1 MTVEQ
6 PQREEAR
13 PETISRPGWG
23 TAAAVLV
30 VLSLLVGGGAVL
42 VYYGIHSRTV
52 SADTLATETRENSV
66 MAVSVVH
73 PKLGGANEEVVLP
86 GNTQAFTDSPIYAR
100 TSGYLK
106 KWYVDIGTHV
116 KASELLA
123 EIDAPEL
130 DHQLQQ
136 AKADLATAE
145 ANLKLAQTT
154 ADRWVFL
161 LKTQSVSRQ
170 ETDEKTGD
178 LNAKKA
184 MVDASENAVHR
195 LEDLQSY
202 EKVTAPFDG
211 VITARNTDVG
221 ALIDAGANTPL
232 RELFHLAATHQLRVF
247 VNVPEN
253 FDSAAQSGAKATLQL
268 AEFPGRTFSGTLVR
282 NANAIDTASRTL
294 LVEVDVDNPTGELLP
309 GSYVSVHLKLP
320 GGAGHG
326 LTIPAN
332 TILFRSEGLRVGV
345 VRNGHAQLVPIT
357 VGRDYGNELEVV
369 SGLTLRDQ
377 VIANPAD
384 SLVSGEPVRIGGS
397 EGSSK

>member
-1 MTVEQ
+1 MIVEQ
-6 PQREEAR
+6 PQQEEIR
-13 PETISRPGWG
+13 PKAAPKPGWG

-30 VLSLLVGGGAVL
+30 MLVLLVAGGSAL
-42 VYYGIHSRTV
+42 VYYGIHSRVV
-52 SADTLATETRENSV
+52 SANTLATETRENAV

-73 PKLGGANEEVVLP
+73 PKLGGTEEEVVLP

-100 TSGYLK
+100 TTGYLK
-106 KWYVDIGTHV
+106 KWYVDIGTRV
-116 KASELLA
+116 KAGQLLA

-136 AKADLATAE
+136 AKADLATAQ

-154 ADRWVFL
+154 ADRWTFL
-161 LKTQSVSRQ
+161 LKTESVSRQ
-170 ETDEKTGD
+170 ETDEKMGD
-178 LNAKKA
+178 LDAKKA
-184 MVDASENAVHR
+184 IVDASQNAVHR

-221 ALIDAGANTPL
+221 ALIDAGANTPA
-232 RELFHLAATHQLRVF
+232 RELFHLAATDQLRVF

-253 FDSAAQSGAKATLQL
+253 FDSAARTGAHVALKL
-268 AEFPGRTFSGTLVR
+268 AEFPGRTFTGTLVR
-282 NANAIDTASRTL
+282 NSNAIDTSSRTL

-309 GSYVSVHLKLP
+309 GAYVSVHLKMP
-320 GGAGHG
+320 GGVGHG
-326 LTIPAN
+326 LTIPVN
-332 TILFRSEGLRVGV
+332 TVLFRSEGLRVGV
-345 VRNGHAQLVPIT
+345 VREGHAQLVPIA

-369 SGLTLRDQ
+369 SGLTVRDQ
-377 VIANPAD
+377 LIVNPAD
-384 SLVSGEPVRIGGS
+384 SLVSGEPVRLAGS

>member
-6 PQREEAR
+6 PQQEEIR
-13 PETISRPGWG
+13 PPAASKAGWG
-23 TAAAVLV
+23 TAAAVIVML
-30 VLSLLVGGGAVL
+30 LLLVGGGAVL

-52 SADTLATETRENSV
+52 SANTLAAETRVDAV
-66 MAVSVVH
+66 MAVSVTH
-73 PKLGGANEEVVLP
+73 PKMGSADEEVVLP
-86 GNTQAFTDSPIYAR
+86 GNTQAFTGSPIYAR
-100 TSGYLK
+100 TTGYLK

-116 KASELLA
+116 TAGQLLA

-136 AKADLATAE
+136 AKADLATAQ

-221 ALIDAGANTPL
+221 ALIDAGANSPA
-232 RELFHLAATHQLRVF
+232 RELFHLAATRQLRVF

-253 FDSAAQSGAKATLQL
+253 FDRAAQSGAHATLQL

-294 LVEVDVDNPTGELLP
+294 LVEVDVENPTGELLS
-309 GSYVSVHLKLP
+309 GSYVSVHLKMP
-320 GGAGHG
+320 GGANHG

-345 VRNGHAQLVPIT
+345 VRDGRAQLVPIT
-357 VGRDYGNELEVV
+357 VGRDYGNELEIV

-377 VIANPAD
+377 LIANPAD
-384 SLVSGEPVRIGGS
+384 SLVSGEPVRIAS
-397 EGSSK
+397 AEGSSK

>member
-6 PQREEAR
+6 PKHEEAK
-13 PETISRPGWG
+13 PEAVSKPGWG
-23 TAAAVLV
+23 TAIVVMVL
-30 VLSLLVGGGAVL
+30 LLLLAGGGAAM

-52 SADTLATETRENSV
+52 SANTLAVQTREDAV

-73 PKLGGANEEVVLP
+73 PKLGDTNEEVVLP

-100 TSGYLK
+100 TNGYLK

-116 KASELLA
+116 KAGELLA
-123 EIDAPEL
+123 EIEAPEL

-136 AKADLATAE
+136 AKADMATTE

-154 ADRWVFL
+154 ADRWTFL

-170 ETDEKTGD
+170 ETDEKIGD
-178 LNAKKA
+178 LSAKKA
-184 MVDASENAVHR
+184 MVDASESAVHR

-211 VITARNTDVG
+211 VITVRNTDVG
-221 ALIDAGANTPL
+221 ALIDAGANTAS
-232 RELFHLAATHQLRVF
+232 RELFHLAATNSLRVF

-253 FDSAAQSGAKATLQL
+253 FDRAAQSGAKASLEL
-268 AEFPGRTFSGTLVR
+268 AEFPGRKFTGTLVR
-282 NANAIDTASRTL
+282 NASAIDTSSRTL

-309 GSYVSVHLKLP
+309 GAYVSVHLKLP
-320 GGAGHG
+320 GGAGRG
-326 LTIPAN
+326 LTVPAN
-332 TILFRSEGLRVGV
+332 TILFRAEGLRVGV
-345 VRNGHAQLVPIT
+345 VRNGHAQLVPIAI
-357 VGRDYGNELEVV
+357 GRDYGNELEVV
-369 SGLTLRDQ
+369 SGLTARDQ

-384 SLVSGEPVRIGGS
+384 SLVSGEPVRIAGP